1 MIGFDNYVKGANAAV
16 AQRRKTGLADQN
28 RVFSRSSVSYNPAAA
43 VCPLAPLPRFHL
55 SGFWPVLGGL
65 AWHDRANCL
74 AQPGLA
80 NTRLHARANANVE
93 HLWRGPGRPVG
104 GAHSEQRGRRR
115 REDGRAEEEQQ
126 EERGGPGGQRDG
138 REGDEESSDELWG
151 EEVISRRRGVVVIL

>member
-1 MIGFDNYVKGANAAV
+1 MIKNREQASTEEHIATKESDYLEATPSGNIVIGFDNYVKGANAAV

-65 AWHDRANCL
+65 AWHDRANCV

-93 HLWRGPGRPVG
+93 HLWRGP
-104 GAHSEQRGRRR
+104 
-115 REDGRAEEEQQ
+115 
-126 EERGGPGGQRDG
+126 
-138 REGDEESSDELWG
+138 
-151 EEVISRRRGVVVIL
+151 